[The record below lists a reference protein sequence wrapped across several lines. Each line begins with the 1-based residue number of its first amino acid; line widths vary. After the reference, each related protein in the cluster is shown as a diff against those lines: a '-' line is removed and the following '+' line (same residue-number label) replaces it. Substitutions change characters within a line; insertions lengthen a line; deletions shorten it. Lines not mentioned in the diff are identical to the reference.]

1 MSLAGDRLRALAVRI
16 LDQRT
21 MERVVDPLL
30 ADLELEYTEAI
41 HHGRLWRSRWILIL
55 GHFAFLKTI
64 AMCQTGLGMRVSQAW
79 TLEDREALSRAL
91 KFSVAAG
98 VVATL
103 ALAVPPLTNAHV
115 GVVHPRL
122 FVYVVPQAIV
132 LAVPIGFTLGVFLG
146 LRGRTLSVRSTGA
159 VLACAICC
167 SFACLATLAW
177 ILPSA
182 NQEFRQAVFGQARGG
197 MTVMKGLNELTLG
210 ELSERLRSSSRTGL
224 IDWDPQELAYAYH
237 MRWALSC
244 ATLVLALFALA
255 MTRRISARWGVAIA
269 ASGACFSYY
278 VLMWIG
284 RAGAL
289 QEALPAFLGAWLPN
303 AVFALVWLALTA
315 VTARG
320 ENAQA

>member
-1 MSLAGDRLRALAVRI
+1 
-16 LDQRT
+16 
-21 MERVVDPLL
+21 MERIVDPLL
-30 ADLELEYTEAI
+30 ADLEMEYTDAI

-55 GHFAFLKTI
+55 GHFAFVKTI
-64 AMCQTGLGMRVSQAW
+64 AMCQAGVGMRVLQAW

-91 KFSVAAG
+91 KFSAAAG

-103 ALAVPPLTNAHV
+103 TLALPPIMNARM
-115 GVVHPRL
+115 GVLHPRM

-167 SFACLATLAW
+167 SCACLATLAW
-177 ILPSA
+177 VLPSA

-197 MTVMKGLNELTLG
+197 LTVMKGLNELTLG

-224 IDWDPQELAYAYH
+224 IDWDPRELAYAYH

-244 ATLVLALFALA
+244 ATVVLALFALA
-255 MTRRISARWGVAIA
+255 MTRRIAARWGVALA
-269 ASGACFSYY
+269 ASGACLSYY

-284 RAGAL
+284 RTGAL
-289 QEALPAFLGAWLPN
+289 QEALPAFFGAWLPN

-315 VTARG
+315 VTVRG
-320 ENAQA
+320 QDAQV